1 MTDHAHDTQHEH
13 HISPLSM
20 YMLIFGAL
28 MIGTVITVAIA
39 FVDLGPLNTPI
50 ALAIAF
56 FKATLVILY
65 FMHVKYSHPLV
76 WLSAGAGF
84 FWLGIMFVF
93 LFSDYFTRHWEGT
106 PPIEFLQNGPF

>member
-1 MTDHAHDTQHEH
+1 MSEHDSHTP
-13 HISPLSM
+13 HISPLSL

-56 FKATLVILY
+56 FKATLVILF

-93 LFSDYFTRHWEGT
+93 LFSDYMTRTWD
-106 PPIEFLQNGPF
+106 PPAPVEFLKFGTGF